1 MSRLLHPNAAHVA
14 DTLISRGHHGVV
26 VSSPEGTHTAAD
38 AAAALGVEVGA
49 IVKSMV
55 FLLGDEPV
63 LLLVSGA
70 HNVHLERTGERLG
83 GTLMRA
89 SLDTAKHA
97 TGQPIGGIA
106 PVGHPTNLDTFV
118 DQDLAAT
125 PRCGRPPVTPT
136 RSFGPRSPS
145 WCASPQVWRSTSPDP
160 CFFTGVRTR
169 ESGRSVRRGPRRRRR
184 CRVGCRGIRAAAVPR
199 R

>member
-1 MSRLLHPNAAHVA
+1 MTRLLHPNAAHVA

-26 VSSPEGTHTAAD
+26 VNSPEGTHTAAD

-55 FLLGDEPV
+55 FLLDDEPV

-70 HNVHLERTGERLG
+70 HNVHLEHTGERLG

-89 SLDTAKHA
+89 PLDTAKHA

-118 DQDLAAT
+118 DQDLAGYAE
-125 PRCGRPPVTPT
+125 
-136 RSFGPRSPS
+136 
-145 WCASPQVWRSTSPDP
+145 VWAAAGHTNTIFRSTFPEL
-160 CFFTGVRTR
+160 VRITA
-169 ESGRSVRRGPRRRRR
+169 GLAIDVT
-184 CRVGCRGIRAAAVPR
+184 
-199 R
+199 